1 MKTDEKAMKVE
12 KPGFFLVWMDKLFLL
27 GPSVMRRSR
36 TSAKNRVSEP
46 RIAILIFS
54 ILLSCYAYFF
64 PRWADW
70 NQNSRLN
77 LVMAI
82 VDQGTLYV
90 DGYYD
95 GYTATGDY
103 AEYEGHIYSTKAPGS
118 AFLGV
123 PVYWAFQKVV
133 RGGVVRWALGLLRAN
148 EAIGSTL
155 TAGGSGLL
163 SEKLHAALALSAVTL
178 FTVSIPSAL
187 LGVVLY
193 RFAGHFV
200 PSWPPRVWAVLVYG
214 LATSAFPYAG
224 SFYGHQIVAVLLF
237 AAFYLAFL
245 IGRGR
250 LKPPFALGVGLML
263 GYAVITEYPAALIA
277 GAVFLYLYHRLPRK
291 RWIGLVM
298 LGGMLPGLLWMVY
311 NYTIFHRLIA
321 FGYQHAPLFR
331 DVNTT
336 GFFSL
341 VYPQPEALW
350 GITFGSFRGLFFLSP
365 VLLLAFP
372 GFYRLARDRAWCP
385 EFLVCLWAGLSF
397 LLFNGSSVMWEGGF
411 AVGPRYL
418 VPMLPFMVLPI
429 IFFVNAYGSRPWIKG
444 LVTLLTTWSLLFV
457 WAETIGGQSFPDWT
471 LNPLINYS
479 LPNLMNG
486 DIARNIGTVL
496 GLSGWFSLLPLLALL
511 TLLLGLLLSQAN
523 VRQKVETQQAS
534 LV

>member
-1 MKTDEKAMKVE
+1 MKVRFVSE
-12 KPGFFLVWMDKLFLL
+12 QRWENWIAINLFLL
-27 GPSVMRRSR
+27 
-36 TSAKNRVSEP
+36 
-46 RIAILIFS
+46 
-54 ILLSCYAYFF
+54 LLVCYTYFF

-82 VDQGTLYV
+82 VDQRTLYI
-90 DGYYD
+90 DAYYD

-123 PVYWAFQKVV
+123 PVYWAFQKIAG
-133 RGGVVRWALGLLRAN
+133 GGVARRALGFLRTN

-155 TAGGSGLL
+155 TVGGSGLL
-163 SEKLHAALALSAVTL
+163 PEKLHSALALSVVTF

-200 PSWPPRVWAVLVYG
+200 CSRTTRIWVALVHG
-214 LATSAFPYAG
+214 LATSAFPYAA

-250 LKPPFALGVGLML
+250 LKPLFALGIGLML

-291 RWIGLVM
+291 RWIGLTA
-298 LGGMLPGLLWMVY
+298 LGGMLPGLLWMIY
-311 NYTIFHRLIA
+311 NYAIFHRPIA

-350 GITFGSFRGLFFLSP
+350 GITFSSYRGLLFLCP
-365 VLLLAFP
+365 VLLLALP
-372 GFYRLARDRAWCP
+372 GFYYFFRKGGLRA
-385 EFLVCLWAGLSF
+385 EFAVCLYSVVAF
-397 LLFNGSSVMWEGGF
+397 FLFNSSSVMWDGGF
-411 AVGPRYL
+411 AIGPRYL

-429 IFFVNAYGSRPWIKG
+429 IFFINVHGSRPWIKG
-444 LVTLLTTWSLLFV
+444 LVALLTIWSLLFV

-471 LNPLINYS
+471 LNPLIDYS
-479 LPNLMNG
+479 LPNLKNG

-496 GLSGWFSLLPLLALL
+496 GLPGWLSLLPLLTLL
-511 TLLLGLLLSQAN
+511 TLLLGLLLSQAS
-523 VRQKVETQQAS
+523 VRQKVEAQQAS